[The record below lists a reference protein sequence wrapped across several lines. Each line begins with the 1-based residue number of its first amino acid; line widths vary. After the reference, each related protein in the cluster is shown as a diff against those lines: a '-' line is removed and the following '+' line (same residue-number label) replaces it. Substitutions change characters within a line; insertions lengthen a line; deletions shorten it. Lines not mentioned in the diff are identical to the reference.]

1 MDLQHNLLTS
11 QLEQLK
17 LQKDQLFQEYITLL
31 TFDTVS
37 HREIYV
43 IEIPKLK
50 LKLQK
55 IKVQYN
61 HLQFILT
68 QQFLEHARTNDKN
81 PWSDSDEQLLVLESF
96 IKKTDIRKI
105 SKLLVRT
112 PYCINKKIKEIQTCY
127 NFNFTIPE
135 NFENELKNNYILI
148 KNNQDYLYEFSS
160 KCKRSPLNILDKIK
174 HIEKEQETNALLAL
188 LQSNDCSQI
197 VNQIFNL
204 S

>member
-68 QQFLEHARTNDKN
+68 QRFLEHARTNDKN
-81 PWSDSDEQLLVLESF
+81 PWSESDEQLLVLESF
-96 IKKTDIRKI
+96 IKKTDIRII

-112 PYCINKKIKEIQTCY
+112 PYCINKKIKEIQ
-127 NFNFTIPE
+127 
-135 NFENELKNNYILI
+135 K
-148 KNNQDYLYEFSS
+148 K
-160 KCKRSPLNILDKIK
+160 
-174 HIEKEQETNALLAL
+174 
-188 LQSNDCSQI
+188 
-197 VNQIFNL
+197 
-204 S
+204 